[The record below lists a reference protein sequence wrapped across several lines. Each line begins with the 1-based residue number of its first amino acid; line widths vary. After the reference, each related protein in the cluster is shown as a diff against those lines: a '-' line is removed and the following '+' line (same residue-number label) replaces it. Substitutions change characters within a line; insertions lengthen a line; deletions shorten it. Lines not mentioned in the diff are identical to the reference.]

1 MVIYTPSTPNVLA
14 DSLLRNISYYSFASI
29 QMQPPLLTIL
39 PPPAGPPAESPG
51 RLDISAIEPSVQRF
65 CQNRLAPST
74 IKPAMKRYALTTLC
88 INYNITKHFPL
99 SEQLLVSFV
108 PYVAD
113 QGLAPKTGVLSI
125 GCKEYANVARPT

>member
-14 DSLLRNISYYSFASI
+14 DSLLRNISHYSFASI

-39 PPPAGPPAESPG
+39 PSPAGPPAGSPG
-51 RLDISAIEPSVQRF
+51 RLDISAIKPSIQRF
-65 CQNRLAPST
+65 CQSRLAPST
-74 IKPAMKRYALTTLC
+74 IKPAMKRFYTLC